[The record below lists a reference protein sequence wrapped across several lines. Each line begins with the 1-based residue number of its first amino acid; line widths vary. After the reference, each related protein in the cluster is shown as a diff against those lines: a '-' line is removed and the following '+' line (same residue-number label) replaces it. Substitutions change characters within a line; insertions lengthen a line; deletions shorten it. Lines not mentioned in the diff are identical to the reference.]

1 MVFASFVFLFW
12 FLPLFVPLYFAT
24 PRPARNL
31 VLTVASCVFY
41 GWERPQ
47 YVLLMIGTIA
57 VDYAIARAMGEPGS
71 GRSVRTRKA
80 LLVVSIV
87 SNLGVLAWFKY
98 ANLFVT
104 TWNDLAPAASAIAWQ
119 DIVLPIGISF
129 FTFQSMSYTID
140 VYRGDVK
147 PERSF
152 LDLLCFV
159 SMFPQLVAG
168 PIVRYHDVQAE
179 LHDRRVDLRRGTD
192 GLFRFL
198 LGLAKKVLIA
208 DSLAPFVDHVYAQQ
222 APGAIAAWSGAF
234 AYTIQI
240 YFDFSGYSDMAI
252 GLGAML
258 GFRFPENFRSPLRSH
273 SMTEFW
279 RRWHISLSTWLRDY
293 LYFPLGGN
301 RTGEG
306 RAQWNLFV
314 TMLLA
319 GLWHGAG
326 WTYLVFGCFHGAL
339 LVLERRIGRNAPW
352 HLGVL
357 PHRAQV
363 AFTFVVWTIGLVIFR
378 SPTLAKT
385 GAMFA
390 GMAGANGAG
399 AFPDAGQH
407 QPLALGALV
416 LGTGIAFLVPR
427 AELLV
432 ARFHPLVMLGT
443 LLLFV
448 LSVVQML
455 TYDYVAFIYYQF

>member
-1 MVFASFVFLFW
+1 MVFASFIFLFW
-12 FLPLFVPLYFAT
+12 FLPAFVTAYFAT
-24 PRPARNL
+24 PRRWRNL
-31 VLTVASCVFY
+31 ALTLGSCVFY
-41 GWERPQ
+41 GWSRPQ
-47 YVLLMIGTIA
+47 YVLLMVATIA
-57 VDYAIARAMGEPGS
+57 VDYGIARAMGEPGN
-71 GRSVRTRKA
+71 GRNRKA
-80 LLVVSIV
+80 WLWVSLA

-98 ANLFVT
+98 ANLFVA
-104 TWNDLAPAASAIAWQ
+104 TWNELAPGAQAIPWEH
-119 DIVLPIGISF
+119 IVLPVGISF

-168 PIVRYHDVQAE
+168 PIVRYHDVQRE
-179 LHDRRVDLRRGTD
+179 LHHRRVGLRSGTD

-208 DSLAPFVDHVYAQQ
+208 DSLAPLVDGIYAQH
-222 APGAIAAWSGAF
+222 APGAVAAWTGAF

-301 RTGEG
+301 RAGEG

-326 WTYLVFGCFHGAL
+326 WTYVVFGCFHGVL
-339 LVLERRIGRNAPW
+339 LVLERRLGRNAPYHW
-352 HLGVL
+352 L
-357 PHRAQV
+357 PHRGQV

-378 SPTLAKT
+378 SPTLAET
-385 GAMFA
+385 GEMFA
-390 GMAGANGAG
+390 AMAGANGAG
-399 AFPDAGQH
+399 AFPDIGHH
-407 QPLALGALV
+407 QPLALGAFV
-416 LGTGIAFLVPR
+416 LGTVIAFAVPR
-427 AELLV
+427 AQLLV
-432 ARFHPLVMLGT
+432 ARFHPLVMVGT

-448 LSVVQML
+448 LSVVQLL

>member
-12 FLPLFVPLYFAT
+12 FLPVFAAAYFAL
-24 PRPARNL
+24 PRRWRNL
-31 VLTVASCVFY
+31 ALTLGSFVFY
-41 GWERPQ
+41 GWSRPQ
-47 YVLLMIGTIA
+47 YVLLMLATIA
-57 VDYAIARAMGEPGS
+57 VDYGIARAMGEPGADPRA
-71 GRSVRTRKA
+71 GRRRKA
-80 LLVVSIV
+80 WLLVSIV

-98 ANLFVT
+98 ANLFVA
-104 TWNDLAPAASAIAWQ
+104 TWNDLAPNGHAIPWEH
-119 DIVLPIGISF
+119 IVLPIGISF

-168 PIVRYHDVQAE
+168 PIVRYHDVYRE
-179 LHDRRVDLRRGTD
+179 LHDRRVTLRGGSD
-192 GLFRFL
+192 GVFRFL

-208 DSLAPFVDHVYAQQ
+208 DSLAPFVDSVYAQH
-222 APGAIAAWSGAF
+222 APGAITAWSGAL

-258 GFRFPENFRSPLRSH
+258 GFRFPENFKSPLRSH

-293 LYFPLGGN
+293 LYYPLGGN

-314 TMLLA
+314 TMVLA

-326 WTYLVFGCFHGAL
+326 WTYAVFGCFHGAL
-339 LVLERRIGRNAPW
+339 LVLERRLGRNAPYAF
-352 HLGVL
+352 L
-357 PHRAQV
+357 PHGGQV
-363 AFTFVVWTIGLVIFR
+363 ALVFVVWTIGLVIFR
-378 SPTLAKT
+378 SPTLRTA
-385 GAMFA
+385 GDVLA
-390 GMAGANGAG
+390 GMAGMHGAG
-399 AFPDAGQH
+399 AFPDVGQH
-407 QPLALGALV
+407 QPLALGAFV
-416 LGTGIAFLVPR
+416 LGMLIVFAVPR

-432 ARFHPLVMLGT
+432 ARFHPILMLGT

-448 LSVVQML
+448 LSIVQLL

>member
-1 MVFASFVFLFW
+1 MVFASFLFLFW
-12 FLPLFVPLYFAT
+12 FLPAFLPAYFAT
-24 PRPARNL
+24 PRRWRNL
-31 VLTVASCVFY
+31 TLTLGSFVFY
-41 GWERPQ
+41 GWARPQ
-47 YVLLMIGTIA
+47 YVLLMAATIA
-57 VDYAIARAMGEPGS
+57 VDYGIARAMGEPGN
-71 GRSVRTRKA
+71 GRNRKGW
-80 LLVVSIV
+80 LVASIV

-98 ANLFVT
+98 ANLFVA
-104 TWNDLAPAASAIAWQ
+104 TWNELAPGAQAIPWV

-140 VYRGDVK
+140 VYRGHVK

-168 PIVRYHDVQAE
+168 PIVRYHDVRRE
-179 LHDRRVDLRRGTD
+179 LHDRAVTLRTGTD

-208 DSLAPFVDHVYAQQ
+208 DSLAPFVDGVHADP
-222 APGAIAAWSGAF
+222 APGAIAAWSAAF

-306 RAQWNLFV
+306 RAQLNLFV

-326 WTYLVFGCFHGAL
+326 WTYVVFGCFHGAL
-339 LVLERRIGRNAPW
+339 LVLERRFGRAAPYHW
-352 HLGVL
+352 L
-357 PHRAQV
+357 PHEGQV

-378 SPTLAKT
+378 SPTLAQA
-385 GAMFA
+385 GVMLA

-399 AFPDAGQH
+399 SFPDAGQH
-407 QPLALGALV
+407 QPLALGAFAV
-416 LGTGIAFLVPR
+416 GTIVAFTVPR

-443 LLLFV
+443 LALFV
-448 LSVVQML
+448 LSVVQLL